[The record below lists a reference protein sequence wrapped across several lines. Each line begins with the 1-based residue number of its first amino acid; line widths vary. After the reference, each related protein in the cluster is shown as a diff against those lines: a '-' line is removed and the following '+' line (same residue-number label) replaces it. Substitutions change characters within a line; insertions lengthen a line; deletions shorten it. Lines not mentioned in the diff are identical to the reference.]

1 MKKLLVLCLGAFAL
15 LAFFAAMPQNAAA
28 TSLTVSGRVTKCG
41 QGVAGVAVE
50 TCGLGTVYTDASG
63 YWSASAYKGQ
73 SYCARL
79 SNVNGV
85 RSNTPCDATS
95 ATYEW
100 QVAGENKFTSCSS
113 SESGSWDRS
122 SDSNVDFW
130 VDDVTGIVKQT
141 GGNGLPA
148 VFVVTNNSGCSAKIT
163 AATYKV
169 FVQPYETGWDN
180 QEVFSYETIIVPNGD
195 TRQITLDTPDC
206 LAQVDVYTGEL
217 VYPNTIPGP
226 SFRLLDFAFSNDKNL
241 CSKCTNECSTNGQR
255 VCSGNGWKQCGNYDS
270 DSCLE
275 WGSVTQC
282 GWNQT
287 CVNGSCI
294 NTDTCQN
301 QCLLSQHECS
311 GSSGRT
317 CVQSGQCT
325 AWGTWQTCDS
335 RCYSCGDGRCECGE
349 TKASCPQDCG
359 YNTPTVNLDYSGQ
372 VKCGQNATLHWTS
385 NNATNCQ
392 AGGSWSGSKATSG
405 SEQVGNFTGSRTYT
419 ITCTGSGGS
428 ASDSVSIT
436 GTADD
441 LEADAGP
448 DKYINDNESSVRLDG
463 SVDGNYDSLSW
474 SCTGGSLSSSSSLRP
489 TFYRP
494 DYNYNYNDNSWDY
507 DKTYTCTLTARNEC
521 GSDSDT
527 MKVRVERD
535 DDDQDFNVSLI
546 ARPKSDCAPLENVDL
561 IATVSNYGSSNY
573 DRDFTY
579 YFDCENDG
587 HWDKTVTTD
596 NTSYT
601 AVNLCDYRNVGSYTA
616 RVRVERQNRT
626 ATDTEIVRAEQCGK
640 TATGDLSITKTV
652 SNLSLGTGYQ
662 GTVSAN
668 PLNTVAYRIVVAGIT
683 GTANNVTLTDAV
695 PAGITNI
702 RDLRVDGIAT
712 NGSLSSGI
720 SLGTIVSGQ
729 TKTITYTATVA
740 NDASFVYG
748 QTTLTNVA
756 TVTADGKSADS
767 RAAVTVN
774 RRAVMGATA
783 ISTGF
788 DNQTLAGL
796 GLGLAAA
803 ILCLAWVAKTQ
814 IIDPKRDPR
823 QILREKIAAIR
834 KGM

>member
-1 MKKLLVLCLGAFAL
+1 MNKISIAFLEFVVFVTMVFATAPVKAEYCNQGITAKLINLGGGGQPA
-15 LAFFAAMPQNAAA
+15 
-28 TSLTVSGRVTKCG
+28 TVSITNTANCAAQATAASYK
-41 QGVAGVAVE
+41 
-50 TCGLGTVYTDASG
+50 VYRQP
-63 YWSASAYKGQ
+63 Y
-73 SYCARL
+73 
-79 SNVNGV
+79 V
-85 RSNTPCDATS
+85 
-95 ATYEW
+95 
-100 QVAGENKFTSCSS
+100 
-113 SESGSWDRS
+113 ESGWLD
-122 SDSNVDFW
+122 
-130 VDDVTGIVKQT
+130 TQT
-141 GGNGLPA
+141 LLD
-148 VFVVTNNSGCSAKIT
+148 
-163 AATYKV
+163 
-169 FVQPYETGWDN
+169 YET
-180 QEVFSYETIIVPNGD
+180 VILSPSETRTIS
-195 TRQITLDTPDC
+195 LDTADC
-206 LAQVDVYTGEL
+206 MTQVDVFRGGVVYKLYDYLYDYYTTIVPLGEL
-217 VYPNTIPGP
+217 THDP
-226 SFRLLDFAFSNDKNL
+226 
-241 CSKCTNECSTNGQR
+241 
-255 VCSGNGWKQCGNYDS
+255 VCAM
-270 DSCLE
+270 
-275 WGSVTQC
+275 
-282 GWNQT
+282 
-287 CVNGSCI
+287 
-294 NTDTCQN
+294 CQN
-301 QCLLSQHECS
+301 QCALNAHECS

-335 RCYSCGDGRCECGE
+335 QCHSCGDGRCECGE
-349 TKASCPQDCG
+349 TKASCSQDCG

-385 NNATNCQ
+385 ANATNCQ
-392 AGGSWSGSKATSG
+392 ASGSWSGSKSTSG

-448 DKYINDNESSVRLDG
+448 DKNINDNENSVRLDG

-474 SCTGGSLSSSSSLRP
+474 SCTGGDLSSSSSLRP
-489 TFYRP
+489 TFYSP
-494 DYNYNYNDNSWDY
+494 DYNYNYNYNNWNY
-507 DKTYTCTLTARNEC
+507 DRTYTCTLTARNEC

-527 MKVRVERD
+527 MKVRVARD

-546 ARPKSDCAPLENVDL
+546 ARPKSDCAPLEDVDL
-561 IATVSNYGSSNY
+561 VATVSNYGSLNY

-601 AVNLCDYRNVGSYTA
+601 AANLCDYRNVGNYTA

-626 ATDTEIVRAEQCGK
+626 ATDTEIVSAEQCGG

-668 PLNTVAYRIVVAGIT
+668 PLNTVAYRIAVTGIA
-683 GTANNVTLTDAV
+683 GTADNVTVTDAV
-695 PAGITNI
+695 PAGIANI
-702 RDLRVDGIAT
+702 RDLRVDGISVG
-712 NGSLSSGI
+712 GSLSSGI

-740 NDASFVYG
+740 NDANFVYG

-803 ILCLAWVAKTQ
+803 ILCLAWVAKTR

>member
-1 MKKLLVLCLGAFAL
+1 MNKISIAFLEFVVFVTMVFATAPVKAEYCNQGITAKLINLGGGGQPA
-15 LAFFAAMPQNAAA
+15 
-28 TSLTVSGRVTKCG
+28 TVSITNTANCAAQATAASYK
-41 QGVAGVAVE
+41 
-50 TCGLGTVYTDASG
+50 VYRQP
-63 YWSASAYKGQ
+63 Y
-73 SYCARL
+73 
-79 SNVNGV
+79 V
-85 RSNTPCDATS
+85 
-95 ATYEW
+95 
-100 QVAGENKFTSCSS
+100 
-113 SESGSWDRS
+113 ESGWLD
-122 SDSNVDFW
+122 
-130 VDDVTGIVKQT
+130 TQT
-141 GGNGLPA
+141 LLD
-148 VFVVTNNSGCSAKIT
+148 
-163 AATYKV
+163 
-169 FVQPYETGWDN
+169 YET
-180 QEVFSYETIIVPNGD
+180 VILSPSETRTIS
-195 TRQITLDTPDC
+195 LDTADC
-206 LAQVDVYTGEL
+206 MTQVDVFRGGVVYKLYDYLYDYYTTIVPLGEL
-217 VYPNTIPGP
+217 THDP
-226 SFRLLDFAFSNDKNL
+226 
-241 CSKCTNECSTNGQR
+241 
-255 VCSGNGWKQCGNYDS
+255 VCAM
-270 DSCLE
+270 
-275 WGSVTQC
+275 
-282 GWNQT
+282 
-287 CVNGSCI
+287 
-294 NTDTCQN
+294 CQN
-301 QCLLSQHECS
+301 QCALNAHECS

-335 RCYSCGDGRCECGE
+335 QCHSCGDGRCECGE
-349 TKASCPQDCG
+349 TKASCSQDCG

-385 NNATNCQ
+385 ANATNCQ

-448 DKYINDNESSVRLDG
+448 DKYINDNENSVRLDG

-474 SCTGGSLSSSSSLRP
+474 SCTGGDLSSSSSLRP
-489 TFYRP
+489 TFYSP
-494 DYNYNYNDNSWDY
+494 DYNYNYNYNNWNY
-507 DKTYTCTLTARNEC
+507 DRTYTCTLTARNEC

-527 MKVRVERD
+527 MQVRVER

-546 ARPKSDCAPLENVDL
+546 ARPKSDCAPLEDVDL
-561 IATVSNYGSSNY
+561 VATVSNYGSLNY

-601 AVNLCDYRNVGSYTA
+601 AANLCDYRNVGNYTA
-616 RVRVERQNRT
+616 RVRVERENRT
-626 ATDTEIVRAEQCGK
+626 ATDTEIVRAEQCGS

-668 PLNTVAYRIVVAGIT
+668 PLNTVAYRIAVTGIA
-683 GTANNVTLTDAV
+683 GTADNVTVTDAV
-695 PAGITNI
+695 PAGIANI
-702 RDLRVDGIAT
+702 RDLRVDGISVG
-712 NGSLSSGI
+712 GSLSSGI

-803 ILCLAWVAKTQ
+803 ILCLAWVAKTR

>member
-1 MKKLLVLCLGAFAL
+1 MSKTIKFLFTMSSVFI
-15 LAFFAAMPQNAAA
+15 FVFAAAGMADAAGSGCVVPGWINIA
-28 TSLTVSGRVTKCG
+28 GNGMDAQVRLTNNVSCGPMTVSVCSYRVYQFPTGTVGWLKNQTLFDSKTVTLQPG
-41 QGVAGVAVE
+41 Q
-50 TCGLGTVYTDASG
+50 TVYTTVKTDNCMGQIDVFEGPCVYPFPSDNPHDLNTIVGGQITNYHELCTNKCTDECTLNQRTCDGNG
-63 YWSASAYKGQ
+63 YKI
-73 SYCARL
+73 C
-79 SNVNGV
+79 
-85 RSNTPCDATS
+85 
-95 ATYEW
+95 
-100 QVAGENKFTSCSS
+100 KM
-113 SESGSWDRS
+113 
-122 SDSNVDFW
+122 
-130 VDDVTGIVKQT
+130 
-141 GGNGLPA
+141 GGNGCTRWEHNDCP
-148 VFVVTNNSGCSAKIT
+148 SGQT
-163 AATYKV
+163 
-169 FVQPYETGWDN
+169 
-180 QEVFSYETIIVPNGD
+180 
-195 TRQITLDTPDC
+195 
-206 LAQVDVYTGEL
+206 
-217 VYPNTIPGP
+217 
-226 SFRLLDFAFSNDKNL
+226 
-241 CSKCTNECSTNGQR
+241 
-255 VCSGNGWKQCGNYDS
+255 CSGGY
-270 DSCLE
+270 
-275 WGSVTQC
+275 
-282 GWNQT
+282 
-287 CVNGSCI
+287 CI
-294 NTDTCQN
+294 DTCQN
-301 QCLLSQHECS
+301 QCVLNTHECS

-385 NNATNCQ
+385 ANATSCS
-392 AGGSWSGSKATSG
+392 ASGSWSGSKATSG

-448 DKYINDNESSVRLDG
+448 DKYINDNENSVRLDG

-494 DYNYNYNDNSWDY
+494 NYNYNYNYNSWDY

-573 DRDFTY
+573 GRDFTY

-626 ATDTEIVRAEQCGK
+626 ATDTEIVRAEQCGS

-668 PLNTVAYRIVVAGIT
+668 PLNTVAYRIVVAGIG
-683 GTANNVTLTDAV
+683 GTANNVTVTDAV

-702 RDLRVDGIAT
+702 RDLRVDGIAA

-756 TVTADGKSADS
+756 TVTADGKSANS
-767 RAAVTVN
+767 SAAVTVS
-774 RRAVMGATA
+774 RQAVMGATT

-803 ILCLAWVAKTQ
+803 ILCLGWVVKTQ

-823 QILREKIAAIR
+823 AILREKIAAVR

>member
-1 MKKLLVLCLGAFAL
+1 MSSVFI
-15 LAFFAAMPQNAAA
+15 FVFAAAGMADAAGSGCVVPGWINIA
-28 TSLTVSGRVTKCG
+28 GNGMDAQVRLTNNVSCGPMTVSVCSYRVYQFPTGTVGWLKNQTLFDSKTVTLQPG
-41 QGVAGVAVE
+41 Q
-50 TCGLGTVYTDASG
+50 TVYTTVKTDNCM
-63 YWSASAYKGQ
+63 GQ
-73 SYCARL
+73 IDVFEGPCVYPFPSDNPHDL
-79 SNVNGV
+79 
-85 RSNTPCDATS
+85 NTIVGGQITNYHELCTNKCTDECTLNQRTCD
-95 ATYEW
+95 
-100 QVAGENKFTSCSS
+100 
-113 SESGSWDRS
+113 
-122 SDSNVDFW
+122 
-130 VDDVTGIVKQT
+130 
-141 GGNGLPA
+141 GNGYKICKTGSNGCTQWEHTDCP
-148 VFVVTNNSGCSAKIT
+148 SG
-163 AATYKV
+163 
-169 FVQPYETGWDN
+169 
-180 QEVFSYETIIVPNGD
+180 
-195 TRQITLDTPDC
+195 QI
-206 LAQVDVYTGEL
+206 
-217 VYPNTIPGP
+217 
-226 SFRLLDFAFSNDKNL
+226 
-241 CSKCTNECSTNGQR
+241 
-255 VCSGNGWKQCGNYDS
+255 CSGGY
-270 DSCLE
+270 
-275 WGSVTQC
+275 
-282 GWNQT
+282 
-287 CVNGSCI
+287 CI
-294 NTDTCQN
+294 DTCQN
-301 QCLLSQHECS
+301 QCVLNAHECS

-325 AWGTWQTCDS
+325 VWGTWQTCDS

-392 AGGSWSGSKATSG
+392 AGGSWSGSKSTSG

-448 DKYINDNESSVRLDG
+448 DKYINDNENSVRLDG
-463 SVDGNYDSLSW
+463 AVDGNYDSLSW
-474 SCTGGSLSSSSSLRP
+474 SCTGGNLSSSSSLRP

-494 DYNYNYNDNSWDY
+494 DYNYDYNYNYNYNYNSWDY

-535 DDDQDFNVSLI
+535 DDDDQDFNVSLI
-546 ARPKSDCAPLENVDL
+546 ARPKSDCAPLEDVDL

-626 ATDTEIVRAEQCGK
+626 ATDTEIVRAEQCGI
-640 TATGDLSITKTV
+640 TTTGDLSITKTV

-668 PLNTVAYRIVVAGIT
+668 PLNTVAYRIVVAGIG

-702 RDLRVDGIAT
+702 RDLRVDGIAA

-729 TKTITYTATVA
+729 TKTIAYTATVA
-740 NDASFVYG
+740 NEASFVYG

-756 TVTADGKSADS
+756 TVTADGKSANS
-767 RAAVTVN
+767 SAAVAVN
-774 RRAVMGATA
+774 RQAVMGATT

-803 ILCLAWVAKTQ
+803 ILCLGWVVKTQ

-823 QILREKIAAIR
+823 AILREKIAAIR

>member
-1 MKKLLVLCLGAFAL
+1 MSKTIRFLFTMSSVFI
-15 LAFFAAMPQNAAA
+15 FVFAAAGMANAAGSGCVVPGWINIA
-28 TSLTVSGRVTKCG
+28 GNGMDAQVRLTNNVSCGPMTVSVCSYRVYQFPTGTAGWLKNQTLFDSKTVTLQPG
-41 QGVAGVAVE
+41 Q
-50 TCGLGTVYTDASG
+50 TVYTTVKTDNCM
-63 YWSASAYKGQ
+63 GQ
-73 SYCARL
+73 IDVFEGPCVYPFPSDNPHDL
-79 SNVNGV
+79 
-85 RSNTPCDATS
+85 NTIVGGQITNYHELCTNKCTDECTLNQRTCD
-95 ATYEW
+95 
-100 QVAGENKFTSCSS
+100 
-113 SESGSWDRS
+113 
-122 SDSNVDFW
+122 
-130 VDDVTGIVKQT
+130 
-141 GGNGLPA
+141 GNGYKICKTGSNGCTQWEHTDCP
-148 VFVVTNNSGCSAKIT
+148 SG
-163 AATYKV
+163 
-169 FVQPYETGWDN
+169 
-180 QEVFSYETIIVPNGD
+180 
-195 TRQITLDTPDC
+195 QI
-206 LAQVDVYTGEL
+206 
-217 VYPNTIPGP
+217 
-226 SFRLLDFAFSNDKNL
+226 
-241 CSKCTNECSTNGQR
+241 
-255 VCSGNGWKQCGNYDS
+255 CSGGYCVASCTDQCALNA
-270 DSCLE
+270 
-275 WGSVTQC
+275 
-282 GWNQT
+282 
-287 CVNGSCI
+287 
-294 NTDTCQN
+294 
-301 QCLLSQHECS
+301 HECS

-325 AWGTWQTCDS
+325 AWGTWQTCDPQ
-335 RCYSCGDGRCECGE
+335 CHSCGDGRCECGE
-349 TKASCPQDCG
+349 TKASCSQDCG

-385 NNATNCQ
+385 ANATNCQ

-405 SEQVGNFTGSRTYT
+405 SEQVGNFTGSRTYS

-448 DKYINDNESSVRLDG
+448 DKNINDNENSVRLDG

-474 SCTGGSLSSSSSLRP
+474 SCTGGDLSSSSSLRP
-489 TFYRP
+489 TFYSP
-494 DYNYNYNDNSWDY
+494 DYNYNYNYNSWDY
-507 DKTYTCTLTARNEC
+507 DRTYTCTLTARNEC

-527 MKVRVERD
+527 MQVRVER

-546 ARPKSDCAPLENVDL
+546 ARPKSDCAPLEDVDL
-561 IATVSNYGSSNY
+561 VATVSNYGSLNY

-601 AVNLCDYRNVGSYTA
+601 AANLCDYRNVGNYTA

-626 ATDTEIVRAEQCGK
+626 ATDTEIVRAEQCGS

-668 PLNTVAYRIVVAGIT
+668 PLNTVAYRIAVTGIA
-683 GTANNVTLTDAV
+683 GTADNVTVTDAV
-695 PAGITNI
+695 PAGIANI
-702 RDLRVDGIAT
+702 RDLRVDGISVG
-712 NGSLSSGI
+712 GSLSSGI

-756 TVTADGKSADS
+756 MVTADGKSADS

>member
-1 MKKLLVLCLGAFAL
+1 MASDVRAEDCNGDICATITSAGGHGS
-15 LAFFAAMPQNAAA
+15 LA
-28 TSLTVSGRVTKCG
+28 T
-41 QGVAGVAVE
+41 
-50 TCGLGTVYTDASG
+50 ASITNKG
-63 YWSASAYKGQ
+63 IASARVSFSSYK
-73 SYCARL
+73 L
-79 SNVNGV
+79 
-85 RSNTPCDATS
+85 
-95 ATYEW
+95 
-100 QVAGENKFTSCSS
+100 
-113 SESGSWDRS
+113 
-122 SDSNVDFW
+122 
-130 VDDVTGIVKQT
+130 
-141 GGNGLPA
+141 
-148 VFVVTNNSGCSAKIT
+148 
-163 AATYKV
+163 
-169 FVQPYETGWDN
+169 FVQPGQTGWL
-180 QEVFSYETIIVPNGD
+180 D
-195 TRQITLDTPDC
+195 TQVLYDSKTITLSAGQTQQVSINTAEC
-206 LAQVDVYTGEL
+206 MNQVDVYKGEAIYKLYDSNGHAGVL
-217 VYPNTIPGP
+217 VTFVYT
-226 SFRLLDFAFSNDKNL
+226 NDPL
-241 CSKCTNECSTNGQR
+241 CSSCTNECSTNGQR

-275 WGSVTQC
+275 WSNVTQC

-287 CVNGSCI
+287 CVNGSCV
-294 NTDTCQN
+294 DTCQN
-301 QCLLSQHECS
+301 QCVLNAHECS

-385 NNATNCQ
+385 ANATNCQ

-405 SEQVGNFTGSRTYT
+405 SEQVGNFTGSRTYS

-448 DKYINDNESSVRLDG
+448 DKNINDNENSVRLDG

-474 SCTGGSLSSSSSLRP
+474 SCTGGDLSSSSSLRP
-489 TFYRP
+489 TFYSP
-494 DYNYNYNDNSWDY
+494 DYNYNYNYNSWDY
-507 DKTYTCTLTARNEC
+507 DRTYTCTLTARNEC

-527 MKVRVERD
+527 MKVRVARD

-546 ARPKSDCAPLENVDL
+546 ARPKSDCAPLEDVDL
-561 IATVSNYGSSNY
+561 VATVSNYGSLNY

-601 AVNLCDYRNVGSYTA
+601 AANLCDYRNVGNYTA
-616 RVRVERQNRT
+616 RVRVERENRT
-626 ATDTEIVRAEQCGK
+626 ATDTEIVSAEQCGG

-668 PLNTVAYRIVVAGIT
+668 PLNTVAYRIAVTGIA
-683 GTANNVTLTDAV
+683 GTADNVTVTDAV
-695 PAGITNI
+695 PAGIANI
-702 RDLRVDGIAT
+702 RDLRVDGISVG
-712 NGSLSSGI
+712 GSLSSGI

-756 TVTADGKSADS
+756 MVTADGKSADS

>member
-1 MKKLLVLCLGAFAL
+1 MSKILIVFFGFAVFLATAFVVVPVNAEYCNQGITAKLVNLGGGGKPA
-15 LAFFAAMPQNAAA
+15 
-28 TSLTVSGRVTKCG
+28 TVSITNTADCAAQATAASYK
-41 QGVAGVAVE
+41 
-50 TCGLGTVYTDASG
+50 VYRQP
-63 YWSASAYKGQ
+63 Y
-73 SYCARL
+73 
-79 SNVNGV
+79 V
-85 RSNTPCDATS
+85 
-95 ATYEW
+95 
-100 QVAGENKFTSCSS
+100 
-113 SESGSWDRS
+113 ESGWLD
-122 SDSNVDFW
+122 
-130 VDDVTGIVKQT
+130 TQT
-141 GGNGLPA
+141 LLD
-148 VFVVTNNSGCSAKIT
+148 
-163 AATYKV
+163 
-169 FVQPYETGWDN
+169 YETVILSPG
-180 QEVFSYETIIVPNGD
+180 ETRTIS
-195 TRQITLDTPDC
+195 LDTADC
-206 LAQVDVYTGEL
+206 MTQVDVFRGGVVYKLYDYLYDYYTTIVPLGEL
-217 VYPNTIPGP
+217 THDP
-226 SFRLLDFAFSNDKNL
+226 
-241 CSKCTNECSTNGQR
+241 
-255 VCSGNGWKQCGNYDS
+255 VCAM
-270 DSCLE
+270 
-275 WGSVTQC
+275 
-282 GWNQT
+282 
-287 CVNGSCI
+287 
-294 NTDTCQN
+294 CQN
-301 QCLLSQHECS
+301 QCVLNAHECS

-448 DKYINDNESSVRLDG
+448 DKYINDNENSVRLDG

-521 GSDSDT
+521 GADSDT

-626 ATDTEIVRAEQCGK
+626 ATDTEIVRAEQCGS

-668 PLNTVAYRIVVAGIT
+668 PLNTVAYRIVVAGIG

-729 TKTITYTATVA
+729 TKTIAYTATVA
-740 NDASFVYG
+740 NEASFVYG

-756 TVTADGKSADS
+756 TVTADGKSANS
-767 RAAVTVN
+767 SAAVTVS
-774 RRAVMGATA
+774 RQAVMGATT

-803 ILCLAWVAKTQ
+803 ILCLAWVTKTQ

-823 QILREKIAAIR
+823 AILRGKIAAIR

>member
-1 MKKLLVLCLGAFAL
+1 MSKTIRFLFTMSSVFI
-15 LAFFAAMPQNAAA
+15 FVFAAAGMANAAGSGCVVPGWINIA
-28 TSLTVSGRVTKCG
+28 GNGMDAQVRLTNNVSCGPMTVSVCSYRVYQFPTGTAGWLKNQTLFDSKTVTLQPG
-41 QGVAGVAVE
+41 Q
-50 TCGLGTVYTDASG
+50 TVYTTVKTDNCM
-63 YWSASAYKGQ
+63 GQ
-73 SYCARL
+73 IDVFEGPCVYPFPSDNPHDL
-79 SNVNGV
+79 
-85 RSNTPCDATS
+85 NTIVGGQITNYHELCTNKCTDECTLNQRTCD
-95 ATYEW
+95 
-100 QVAGENKFTSCSS
+100 
-113 SESGSWDRS
+113 
-122 SDSNVDFW
+122 
-130 VDDVTGIVKQT
+130 
-141 GGNGLPA
+141 GNGYKICKTGSNGCTQWEHTDCP
-148 VFVVTNNSGCSAKIT
+148 SG
-163 AATYKV
+163 
-169 FVQPYETGWDN
+169 
-180 QEVFSYETIIVPNGD
+180 
-195 TRQITLDTPDC
+195 QI
-206 LAQVDVYTGEL
+206 
-217 VYPNTIPGP
+217 
-226 SFRLLDFAFSNDKNL
+226 
-241 CSKCTNECSTNGQR
+241 
-255 VCSGNGWKQCGNYDS
+255 CSGGYCVASCTDQCALNA
-270 DSCLE
+270 
-275 WGSVTQC
+275 
-282 GWNQT
+282 
-287 CVNGSCI
+287 
-294 NTDTCQN
+294 
-301 QCLLSQHECS
+301 HECS

-325 AWGTWQTCDS
+325 AWGTWQTCDPQ
-335 RCYSCGDGRCECGE
+335 CHSCGDGRCECGE
-349 TKASCPQDCG
+349 TKASCSQDCG

-385 NNATNCQ
+385 ANATNCQ

-405 SEQVGNFTGSRTYT
+405 SEQVGNFTGSRTYS

-448 DKYINDNESSVRLDG
+448 DKNINDNENSVRLDG

-474 SCTGGSLSSSSSLRP
+474 SCTGGDLSSSSSLRP
-489 TFYRP
+489 TFYSP
-494 DYNYNYNDNSWDY
+494 DYNYNYNYNSWDY
-507 DKTYTCTLTARNEC
+507 DRTYTCTLTARNEC

-527 MKVRVERD
+527 MQVRVER

-546 ARPKSDCAPLENVDL
+546 ARPKSDCAPLEDVDL
-561 IATVSNYGSSNY
+561 VATVSNYGSLNY

-601 AVNLCDYRNVGSYTA
+601 AANLCDYRNVGNYTA

-626 ATDTEIVRAEQCGK
+626 ATDTEIVRAEQCGS

-668 PLNTVAYRIVVAGIT
+668 PLNTVAYRIAVTGIA
-683 GTANNVTLTDAV
+683 GTADNVTVTDAV
-695 PAGITNI
+695 PAGIANI
-702 RDLRVDGIAT
+702 RDLRVDGISVG
-712 NGSLSSGI
+712 GSLSSGI

>member
-1 MKKLLVLCLGAFAL
+1 
-15 LAFFAAMPQNAAA
+15 
-28 TSLTVSGRVTKCG
+28 
-41 QGVAGVAVE
+41 
-50 TCGLGTVYTDASG
+50 
-63 YWSASAYKGQ
+63 
-73 SYCARL
+73 
-79 SNVNGV
+79 
-85 RSNTPCDATS
+85 
-95 ATYEW
+95 
-100 QVAGENKFTSCSS
+100 
-113 SESGSWDRS
+113 
-122 SDSNVDFW
+122 
-130 VDDVTGIVKQT
+130 
-141 GGNGLPA
+141 
-148 VFVVTNNSGCSAKIT
+148 
-163 AATYKV
+163 
-169 FVQPYETGWDN
+169 
-180 QEVFSYETIIVPNGD
+180 
-195 TRQITLDTPDC
+195 
-206 LAQVDVYTGEL
+206 
-217 VYPNTIPGP
+217 
-226 SFRLLDFAFSNDKNL
+226 
-241 CSKCTNECSTNGQR
+241 
-255 VCSGNGWKQCGNYDS
+255 
-270 DSCLE
+270 
-275 WGSVTQC
+275 
-282 GWNQT
+282 
-287 CVNGSCI
+287 
-294 NTDTCQN
+294 
-301 QCLLSQHECS
+301 
-311 GSSGRT
+311 
-317 CVQSGQCT
+317 
-325 AWGTWQTCDS
+325 
-335 RCYSCGDGRCECGE
+335 
-349 TKASCPQDCG
+349 
-359 YNTPTVNLDYSGQ
+359 VNLDYYGQ

-385 NNATNCQ
+385 ANATNCQ
-392 AGGSWSGSKATSG
+392 AGGSWSGSKSTSG
-405 SEQVGNFTGSRTYT
+405 SEQVGNFTGSRTYS

-448 DKYINDNESSVRLDG
+448 DKNINDNENSVRLDG

-474 SCTGGSLSSSSSLRP
+474 SCTGGDLSSSSSLRP
-489 TFYRP
+489 TFYSP
-494 DYNYNYNDNSWDY
+494 DYNYNYNYNNWNY
-507 DKTYTCTLTARNEC
+507 DRTYTCTLTARNEC

-527 MKVRVERD
+527 MQVRVER

-546 ARPKSDCAPLENVDL
+546 ARPKSDCAPLEDVDL
-561 IATVSNYGSSNY
+561 VATVSNYGSLNY

-601 AVNLCDYRNVGSYTA
+601 AANLCDYRNVGNYTA

-626 ATDTEIVRAEQCGK
+626 ATDTEIVRAEQCGG

-668 PLNTVAYRIVVAGIT
+668 PLNTVAYRIAVTGIA
-683 GTANNVTLTDAV
+683 GTADNVTVTDAV
-695 PAGITNI
+695 PAGIANI
-702 RDLRVDGIAT
+702 RDLRVDGISVG
-712 NGSLSSGI
+712 GSLSSGI

>member
-1 MKKLLVLCLGAFAL
+1 
-15 LAFFAAMPQNAAA
+15 
-28 TSLTVSGRVTKCG
+28 
-41 QGVAGVAVE
+41 
-50 TCGLGTVYTDASG
+50 
-63 YWSASAYKGQ
+63 
-73 SYCARL
+73 
-79 SNVNGV
+79 
-85 RSNTPCDATS
+85 
-95 ATYEW
+95 
-100 QVAGENKFTSCSS
+100 
-113 SESGSWDRS
+113 
-122 SDSNVDFW
+122 
-130 VDDVTGIVKQT
+130 
-141 GGNGLPA
+141 
-148 VFVVTNNSGCSAKIT
+148 
-163 AATYKV
+163 
-169 FVQPYETGWDN
+169 
-180 QEVFSYETIIVPNGD
+180 
-195 TRQITLDTPDC
+195 
-206 LAQVDVYTGEL
+206 
-217 VYPNTIPGP
+217 
-226 SFRLLDFAFSNDKNL
+226 
-241 CSKCTNECSTNGQR
+241 
-255 VCSGNGWKQCGNYDS
+255 
-270 DSCLE
+270 
-275 WGSVTQC
+275 
-282 GWNQT
+282 
-287 CVNGSCI
+287 
-294 NTDTCQN
+294 
-301 QCLLSQHECS
+301 
-311 GSSGRT
+311 
-317 CVQSGQCT
+317 
-325 AWGTWQTCDS
+325 
-335 RCYSCGDGRCECGE
+335 
-349 TKASCPQDCG
+349 
-359 YNTPTVNLDYSGQ
+359 VNLDYSGQ

-385 NNATNCQ
+385 ANATNCQ
-392 AGGSWSGSKATSG
+392 AGGSWSGSKSTSG

-448 DKYINDNESSVRLDG
+448 DKYINDNENSVRLDG

-474 SCTGGSLSSSSSLRP
+474 SCTGGDLSSSSSLRP
-489 TFYRP
+489 TFYSP
-494 DYNYNYNDNSWDY
+494 NYNYNYNSWDY
-507 DKTYTCTLTARNEC
+507 DRTYTCTLTARNEC

-527 MKVRVERD
+527 MQVRVER

-546 ARPKSDCAPLENVDL
+546 ARPKSDCAPLEDVDL
-561 IATVSNYGSSNY
+561 VATVSNYGSLNY

-601 AVNLCDYRNVGSYTA
+601 AANLCDYRNIGNYTA

-626 ATDTEIVRAEQCGK
+626 ATDTEIVSAEQCGG

-668 PLNTVAYRIVVAGIT
+668 PLNTVAYRIAVTGIA
-683 GTANNVTLTDAV
+683 GTADNVTVTDAV
-695 PAGITNI
+695 PAGIANI
-702 RDLRVDGIAT
+702 RDLRVDGISVG
-712 NGSLSSGI
+712 GSLSSGI

-740 NDASFVYG
+740 NDANFVYG

>member
-1 MKKLLVLCLGAFAL
+1 MSKTIRFLFTMSSVFI
-15 LAFFAAMPQNAAA
+15 FVFAAAGMANAAGSGCVVPGWINIA
-28 TSLTVSGRVTKCG
+28 GNGMDAQVRLTNNVSCGPMTVSVCSYRVYQFPTGTAGWLKNQTLFDSKTVTLQPG
-41 QGVAGVAVE
+41 Q
-50 TCGLGTVYTDASG
+50 TVYTTVKTDNCM
-63 YWSASAYKGQ
+63 GQ
-73 SYCARL
+73 IDVFEGPCVYPFPSDNPHDL
-79 SNVNGV
+79 
-85 RSNTPCDATS
+85 NTIVGGQITNYHELCTNKCTDECTLNQRTCD
-95 ATYEW
+95 
-100 QVAGENKFTSCSS
+100 
-113 SESGSWDRS
+113 
-122 SDSNVDFW
+122 
-130 VDDVTGIVKQT
+130 
-141 GGNGLPA
+141 GNGYKICKTGSNGCTQWEHTDCP
-148 VFVVTNNSGCSAKIT
+148 SG
-163 AATYKV
+163 
-169 FVQPYETGWDN
+169 
-180 QEVFSYETIIVPNGD
+180 
-195 TRQITLDTPDC
+195 QI
-206 LAQVDVYTGEL
+206 
-217 VYPNTIPGP
+217 
-226 SFRLLDFAFSNDKNL
+226 
-241 CSKCTNECSTNGQR
+241 
-255 VCSGNGWKQCGNYDS
+255 CSGGYCVASCTDQCALNA
-270 DSCLE
+270 
-275 WGSVTQC
+275 
-282 GWNQT
+282 
-287 CVNGSCI
+287 
-294 NTDTCQN
+294 
-301 QCLLSQHECS
+301 HECS

-325 AWGTWQTCDS
+325 AWGTWQTCDPQ
-335 RCYSCGDGRCECGE
+335 CHSCGDGRCECGE
-349 TKASCPQDCG
+349 TKASCSQDCG

-385 NNATNCQ
+385 ANATNCQ

-405 SEQVGNFTGSRTYT
+405 SEQVGNFTGSRTYS

-448 DKYINDNESSVRLDG
+448 DKNINDNENSVRLDG

-474 SCTGGSLSSSSSLRP
+474 SCTGGDLSSSSSLRP
-489 TFYRP
+489 TFYSP
-494 DYNYNYNDNSWDY
+494 DYNYNYNYNSWDY
-507 DKTYTCTLTARNEC
+507 DRTYTCTLTARNEC

-527 MKVRVERD
+527 MQVRVER

-546 ARPKSDCAPLENVDL
+546 ARPKSDCAPLEDVDL
-561 IATVSNYGSSNY
+561 VATVSNYGSLNY

-601 AVNLCDYRNVGSYTA
+601 AANLCDYRNVGNYTA
-616 RVRVERQNRT
+616 RVRVERENRT
-626 ATDTEIVRAEQCGK
+626 ATDTEIVSAEQCGG

-668 PLNTVAYRIVVAGIT
+668 PLNTVAYRIAVTGIA
-683 GTANNVTLTDAV
+683 GTADNVTVTDAV
-695 PAGITNI
+695 PAGIANI
-702 RDLRVDGIAT
+702 RDLRVDGISVG
-712 NGSLSSGI
+712 GSLSSGI

-740 NDASFVYG
+740 NDANFVYG

-803 ILCLAWVAKTQ
+803 ILCLAWVVKTQ